1 MYNLSKYS
9 IRLDGNG
16 ELTDDLLIFLK
27 QLVAEAQKKLIKT
40 QYDLAIQEVNKLM
53 RISGTKLKPACKQV
67 CELEKFKDLN
77 VETLR
82 SRLRTASTSPKA
94 KLYPSLL
101 NSSQQQFLVDL
112 IISFSTLA
120 TALTRLQ
127 VRKFAQLIIGAE
139 ELPSKHW
146 VSDFLKKTSKKYQQ
160 GFQREVTRNSSCF
173 LPMQP

>member
-1 MYNLSKYS
+1 
-9 IRLDGNG
+9 
-16 ELTDDLLIFLK
+16 
-27 QLVAEAQKKLIKT
+27 VAEAQKKLMKT
-40 QYDLAIQEVNKLM
+40 QYDLAMQEVKQLM
-53 RISGTKLKPACKQV
+53 RLSDTKLKPACKQV

-77 VETLR
+77 AETLR

-101 NSSQQQFLVDL
+101 NFSQQRL

-139 ELPSKHW
+139 DLPSKHW

-160 GFQREVTRNSSCF
+160 EDQREVTRNSYCF